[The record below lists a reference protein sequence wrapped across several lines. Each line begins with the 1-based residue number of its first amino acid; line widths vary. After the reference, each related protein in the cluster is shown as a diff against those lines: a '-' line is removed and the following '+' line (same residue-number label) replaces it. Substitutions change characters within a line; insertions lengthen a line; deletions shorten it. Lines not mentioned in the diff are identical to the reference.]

1 MEAKMSHILVITFD
15 DENQA
20 VSVLDSLKSLEHK
33 SLLSIKDAAVIVKD
47 AEGKVQIKNMVESG
61 VKWGALGGGALGL
74 LIGGLL
80 FPVGGVLIGA
90 AAGALIG
97 KTFETGVDK
106 KFIQE
111 VRDSLDPSSSAILF
125 IIGSENVDALIAVLE
140 PYNGKI
146 YHSSFD
152 TGAEESIERA
162 LK

>member
-1 MEAKMSHILVITFD
+1 MSHILVITFD
-15 DENQA
+15 DEKQA
-20 VSVLDSLKSLEHK
+20 VSVLESLKNLEHK

-47 AEGKVQIKNMVESG
+47 ADGKVQIKNMVETG
-61 VKWGALGGGALGL
+61 VKWGALGGSALGL

-80 FPVGGVLIGA
+80 FPVAGVLIGA

-111 VRDSLDPSSSAILF
+111 VRDSLTPSSSAILF

-140 PYNGKI
+140 PYSGKI

-152 TGAEESIERA
+152 TGAEESIEKA